1 MAFDRGLVSDFDGT
15 MTQRDFY
22 SCAVRYLL
30 CSEDLE
36 QSCIIHGGLT
46 PSSSPL
52 TFERNNFCMSAKSI
66 RCSLRMAPAPNVRM
80 LMESAWAC

>member
-15 MTQRDFY
+15 MTQHDFY

-30 CSEDLE
+30 SSEDLE

-46 PSSSPL
+46 PSRSPL
-52 TFERNNFCMSAKSI
+52 TFK
-66 RCSLRMAPAPNVRM
+66 
-80 LMESAWAC
+80 